1 MEIIVCEI
9 IEELPSWLTSKQ
21 REIAESIIDADM
33 GEVVIIARRSDG
45 DVQVFPAGADHD
57 DDDDAGTLY
66 RRAEERSVDERERD
80 GARDDDDDDD
90 DVGDVDELE
99 REDPRGLERVDLAH
113 VRDTWTEPETVIP
126 SVAATTRR

>member
-57 DDDDAGTLY
+57 DDDDDDAGTLY

-80 GARDDDDDDD
+80 GARDDDDDD
-90 DVGDVDELE
+90 DVDELE